1 MKKTCILIRF
11 DDICPTMNWEQWAK
25 ACALLD
31 AYGKKP
37 LIGVIPDCKDPDLQ
51 INEAKENFWE
61 YVRELQAQG
70 YKIAMHKHRIIMV
83 LNMKSFEKN
92 YI

>member
-51 INEAKENFWE
+51 IKTFGNMLENF
-61 YVRELQAQG
+61 R
-70 YKIAMHKHRIIMV
+70 HKDI
-83 LNMKSFEKN
+83 K
-92 YI
+92 